1 MSFFDQ
7 VPPLR
12 TKICGITNLE
22 DAQIA
27 IRAGA
32 DALGFN
38 LYPGSKRFLDFAEHR
53 PWIAG
58 LSGQT
63 QRIAVVVNPTA
74 EEVAALHASG
84 CFEAIQFH
92 GDETPE
98 FCAASGFAHWIRA
111 VRIKNDASLKEALA
125 YDTPFL
131 LLDGWS
137 PTEYGGTGQRVNWD
151 VAREFT
157 IGHQDRKIIL
167 AGGLTPSN
175 VRDAVRIAR
184 PHGVDVAGGVEM
196 EPRRKNEYLVNE
208 FIRAA
213 RGA

>member
-1 MSFFDQ
+1 MSFFDPS
-7 VPPLR
+7 PPLR
-12 TKICGITNLE
+12 VKICGITNLE
-22 DAQIA
+22 DADIA
-27 IRAGA
+27 IRAGT

-38 LYPGSKRFLDFAEHR
+38 FYPGSKRFIDFSEQRA
-53 PWIAG
+53 WIAG
-58 LSGQT
+58 LQGQV
-63 QRIAVVVNPTA
+63 QRIAVVVNASA
-74 EEVAALHASG
+74 EEVAVLRESG

-98 FCAASGFAHWIRA
+98 FCGASGFAHWIRA
-111 VRIKNDASLKEALA
+111 VRIKNDDSLREALT

-137 PTEYGGTGQRVNWD
+137 PSEYGGTGQRVNWD

-157 IGHQDRKIIL
+157 LAHPERRIIL

-184 PHGVDVAGGVEM
+184 PHAVDVAGGVEM

-208 FIRAA
+208 FIRIA